1 MIMMKTAVV
10 YYSMSGNTQYA
21 AEKIA
26 KGLGADLVRIE
37 PKKAYPDQGMKK
49 FFWAGKSA
57 MMGEKPELMPY
68 EFHAEDYDRIIIG
81 SPVWARNF
89 APPIHTFIAQN
100 PELRGKKI
108 AAFISFSGGGAD
120 KASEKLKVSIGIEQ
134 LEAEL
139 VLLDPK
145 DKPDAANDEK
155 LEEFCSK
162 LQ

>member
-1 MIMMKTAVV
+1 MKTAVV

-26 KGLGADLVRIE
+26 KGLGADLIRIE

-49 FFWAGKSA
+49 FFWGGKSA
-57 MMGEKPELMPY
+57 MMGEKPKLMPY
-68 EFHAEDYDRIIIG
+68 EFRAEDYDRIIIG
-81 SPVWARNF
+81 TPVWARSF
-89 APPIHTFIAQN
+89 APPIRTFIVQN

-108 AAFISFSGGGAD
+108 AALISFSGGGAD
-120 KASEKLKVSIGIEQ
+120 KAGAKLRAAIGIEQ

-139 VLLDPK
+139 VLIDPK
-145 DKPDAANDEK
+145 DRPDEANDAK
-155 LEEFCSK
+155 IEEFCKK